1 MIIKFPEKV
10 TEAYL
15 NQHENYR
22 AIKTNHY
29 FYGLLFKKNV
39 LNQSTPAH
47 DGTGNDGNYY
57 HFGIF
62 HSCLFFSF

>member
-1 MIIKFPEKV
+1 MMIKFPEKV

-29 FYGLLFKKNV
+29 FYGLLFLKNF
-39 LNQSTPAH
+39 LDQSTPAH
-47 DGTGNDGNYY
+47 DGTGNDGNY
-57 HFGIF
+57 
-62 HSCLFFSF
+62 